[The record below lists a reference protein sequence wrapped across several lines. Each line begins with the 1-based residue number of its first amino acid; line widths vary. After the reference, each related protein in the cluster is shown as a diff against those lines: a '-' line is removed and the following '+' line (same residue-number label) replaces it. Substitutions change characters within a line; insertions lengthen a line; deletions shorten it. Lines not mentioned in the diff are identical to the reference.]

1 MKAAELRKMKREE
14 LIKKVDELKMEL
26 LRLRFRNK
34 IEKLKNPNIIR
45 QTRRDIARIL
55 TILRE
60 KELRGEE

>member
-14 LIKKVDELKMEL
+14 LIKKVEELKMEL
-26 LRLRFRNK
+26 LRLRFRNR
-34 IEKLKNPNIIR
+34 IEKLKNPNVIR

>member
-1 MKAAELRKMKREE
+1 MKTAELRKMKREE
-14 LIKKVDELKMEL
+14 LIKRVEELKTEL
-26 LRLRFRNK
+26 LRLRFRNR
-34 IEKLKNPNIIR
+34 IEKLKNPNVIR

>member
-1 MKAAELRKMKREE
+1 MKTAELRKMRREE
-14 LIKKVDELKMEL
+14 LIKKVEELKTEL
-26 LRLRFRNK
+26 LRLRFRNR
-34 IEKLKNPNIIR
+34 IEKLKNPNVIR

>member
-1 MKAAELRKMKREE
+1 MKAAELRKMKKEE

>member
-14 LIKKVDELKMEL
+14 LIKKAEELKMEL